1 MCLDFEKIVPT
12 PESIKTAPCSYLE
25 RTRLA
30 LFGTEEQVADLID
43 GFLEKHKSETADN
56 VEYKQHIPKEL
67 VKAYPEQNLKAL
79 WLMFRRYE
87 ILGAAENERSSET
100 ILSYEKLANKFNN
113 NLKEHGA
120 ANWYDWNCEKWGTKW
135 NLDSGTGSEFED
147 RENGLAVVKYD
158 FDTAWSPPDV
168 VIKELAKQYP
178 ELKMQLRYWEGG
190 MAFQGRLRLKGKKIY
205 EEKRWDY
212 SGPKGG

>member
-12 PESIKTAPCSYLE
+12 PESIKTATCSYLD
-25 RTRLA
+25 RVRLA
-30 LFGTEEQVADLID
+30 LFGTEEQVANLID
-43 GFLEKHKSETADN
+43 DFLEKTKGETADN
-56 VEYKQHIPKEL
+56 VEYKQHIPEEL

-79 WLMFRRYE
+79 WLMFRRYK
-87 ILGAAENERSSET
+87 IIDAAENESPRET
-100 ILSYEKLANKFNN
+100 IFRYEKLANKFNN

-135 NLDSGTGSEFED
+135 NLDSGTSSEFED
-147 RENGLAVVKYD
+147 RENGLAVIKYN

-190 MAFQGRLRLKGKKIY
+190 MAFQGRLRLKGRKVY
-205 EEKRWDY
+205 EEKRWEY

>member
-1 MCLDFEKIVPT
+1 
-12 PESIKTAPCSYLE
+12 
-25 RTRLA
+25 
-30 LFGTEEQVADLID
+30 LFGTEEQVANLID
-43 GFLEKHKSETADN
+43 DFLEKTKGETADN
-56 VEYKQHIPKEL
+56 VEYKQHIPEEL
-67 VKAYPEQNLKAL
+67 VKAYSEQNLKAL

-87 ILGAAENERSSET
+87 LHCLNLDTGNTIGVAANRTSNET

-135 NLDSGTGSEFED
+135 NLDSGTSSEFED
-147 RENGLAVVKYD
+147 RENGLAVIKYD
-158 FDTAWSPPDV
+158 FDTAWSPPDA

-190 MAFQGRLRLKGKKIY
+190 MAFQGRLRLKGRKVY